1 MATIKQLLDS
11 FGKWTSH
18 WCSYDDSARI
28 DISNSITP
36 NQTWETSDVYFPP
49 KDGYV
54 VITAKNIYSLYLSSK
69 GLTSYQ
75 AANNINGAS
84 GKFSGSVFLP
94 CKKGQAV
101 QYHVAPSINGD
112 TTVVDSA
119 YFIPFLGQ
127 N

>member
-36 NQTWETSDVYFPP
+36 HQTWEGSDVYIPP

-54 VITAKNIYSLYLSSK
+54 VIVAENVYSLYLSSK

-75 AANNINGAS
+75 TANNINGAS
-84 GKFSGSVFLP
+84 GKFFGAVFLP
-94 CKKGQAV
+94 CKKGQGV
-101 QYHVAPSINGD
+101 SYHVAPHIKDD
-112 TTVVDSA
+112 TTVVKEA
-119 YFIPFLGQ
+119 HFIPFLGQ

>member
-1 MATIKQLLDS
+1 MATVKQLLDS

-36 NQTWETSDVYFPP
+36 SQTWDESHRYIPP

-54 VITAKNIYSLYLSSK
+54 VINAHNVYSLYLSSK

-75 AANNINGAS
+75 TSNSINGSS
-84 GKFSGSVFLP
+84 GKFTGSVFIP
-94 CKKGQAV
+94 CKKGQNV
-101 QYHVAPSINGD
+101 GYHVAPYSNGD
-112 TTVVDSA
+112 TTVVDTA